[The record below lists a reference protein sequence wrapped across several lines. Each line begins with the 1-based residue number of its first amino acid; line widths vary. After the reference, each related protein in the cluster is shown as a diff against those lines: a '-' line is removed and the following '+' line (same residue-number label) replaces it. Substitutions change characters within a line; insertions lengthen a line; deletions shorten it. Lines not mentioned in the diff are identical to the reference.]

1 VTLPVRIT
9 ENSSHSCWAHDAHD
23 SLLHTHAPTDLE
35 GVQYYRQLTAL
46 DCTGSKVTDIS
57 ALKHCPALTSLNLT
71 GCRFVLC
78 VRMLYADREN
88 IIRKNGESI
97 ELGSGKGNERTV

>member
-9 ENSSHSCWAHDAHD
+9 ARSHAGLTMPMIQSCIHD
-23 SLLHTHAPTDLE
+23 PTDLE

-46 DCTGSKVTDIS
+46 DCTGSKITDIS

-71 GCRFVLC
+71 GCRFVMC
-78 VRMLYADREN
+78 VRMLMLCGYREN
-88 IIRKNGESI
+88 KYS
-97 ELGSGKGNERTV
+97 

>member
-1 VTLPVRIT
+1 MYTTP
-9 ENSSHSCWAHDAHD
+9 
-23 SLLHTHAPTDLE
+23 DLE

-71 GCRFVLC
+71 GCRFVVC
-78 VRMLYADREN
+78 VCVCYADRETLFV
-88 IIRKNGESI
+88 RTARV
-97 ELGSGKGNERTV
+97 ELAVEREMRGLCRTKQDPKGKVKTGIWRGREGW